1 METVPAGGLDAAAR
15 AAVRVLV
22 ERLAP
27 DIGALTFPE
36 LMRLLTE
43 AAGLAATAPGER
55 TAAGE
60 PVLFRAA
67 PTLGFPAG
75 EIAALRV
82 RAAAEDWP
90 AEAETTFL
98 GLYGPS
104 SPMPAFWTE
113 RVLFGDDDE
122 RQNLRD
128 LLDLFG
134 HALTGLLYR
143 IWQRNRLHLGYDRSG
158 TDAASHALHAMA
170 GAGAERGAESGA
182 EGGAGVRLDPVRL
195 LPLAGLLAQ
204 NTRSAAVIERVIGP
218 YFGIAA
224 RIEEWVERRVVI
236 PPEARFALGAP
247 QSALGDGLLL
257 GASVADLGTT
267 ICLLLGPLDEATFL
281 DFLPGGA
288 RRPELAALL
297 RLAVRE
303 PVAIRVDL
311 LLDPA
316 ADAAFRLG
324 GTRLG
329 ATSWSG
335 AAAER
340 RCTTGFI

>member
-36 LMRLLTE
+36 LMRLLIE

-143 IWQRNRLHLGYDRSG
+143 IWQRNRLHLGYDRG
-158 TDAASHALHAMA
+158 GADAASHALRAVA
-170 GAGAERGAESGA
+170 GAGS
-182 EGGAGVRLDPVRL
+182 EGGAGGRLDPVRL

-204 NTRSAAVIERVIGP
+204 NTRSGAVIERVIGP

-224 RIEEWVERRVVI
+224 RIEEWVERRVAI

-267 ICLLLGPLDEATFL
+267 ICLLLGPLDEATFMA
-281 DFLPGGA
+281 FLPGGA

>member
-1 METVPAGGLDAAAR
+1 MNDAEATHAGGLDAAAR
-15 AAVRVLV
+15 AEVRALA

-36 LMRLLTE
+36 LVRLLTE
-43 AAGLAATAPGER
+43 AAGGAATAPGER
-55 TAAGE
+55 TVAGE

-75 EIAALRV
+75 EIAALRP
-82 RAAAEDWP
+82 RPGAEDWP

-113 RVLFGDDDE
+113 RILFGDDDE

-143 IWQRNRLHLGYDRSG
+143 IWQRNRLHLTYDRGG
-158 TDAASHALHAMA
+158 TDAASHALHAVA
-170 GAGAERGAESGA
+170 GAGSEDGTVRG
-182 EGGAGVRLDPVRL
+182 LDPVRL

-204 NTRSAAVIERVIGP
+204 HTRSAAVIERVVGP

-224 RIEEWVERRVVI
+224 RIEEWVERRVAI

-267 ICLLLGPLDEATFL
+267 VCLLLGPLDEATFMA
-281 DFLPGGA
+281 FLPGGA
-288 RRPELAALL
+288 RRTELASLL

-316 ADAAFRLG
+316 ADVAFRLG
-324 GTRLG
+324 DTRLG

-335 AAAER
+335 DAAER